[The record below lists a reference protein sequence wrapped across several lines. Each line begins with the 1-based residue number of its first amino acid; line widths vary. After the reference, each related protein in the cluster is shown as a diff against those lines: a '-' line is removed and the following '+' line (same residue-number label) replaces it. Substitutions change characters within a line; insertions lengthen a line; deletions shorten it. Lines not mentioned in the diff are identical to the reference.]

1 MTTEPTPNPNA
12 ARLERTYDAPA
23 ELIWELLTT
32 AAGLQE
38 WWAPDGFE
46 TRVSE
51 LELRPGGQLRY
62 TMTATAPEQVAFMR
76 GTGNPLSTELRKT
89 FTEVAPPTRLAYL
102 SLIDFVP
109 DHEPYEHLTT
119 IDIEPAGDRTNVVM
133 TVDPL
138 HDETW
143 TQQHRAHRGSEL
155 DNLEAAIRRRA
166 PAALLLEQACGRER
180 PVVDLPDDLLLA
192 GVVLHD
198 VLSARVGRGRGLPLG
213 GSVAGALLGVAA

>member
-1 MTTEPTPNPNA
+1 MTTEPTPSPNA
-12 ARLERTYDAPA
+12 ARLWRTYDAPA

-32 AAGLQE
+32 AASLEE

-51 LELRPGGQLRY
+51 LKLRPGGQLRY

-76 GTGNPLSTELRKT
+76 KAGNPISIELRKT
-89 FTEVAPPTRLAYL
+89 FTEVAPPARLAYL

-109 DHEPYEHLTT
+109 GHEPYEHLTT
-119 IDIEPAGDRTNVVM
+119 IDIQPAGDRTDVVL

-143 TQQHRAHRGSEL
+143 TEGYRAHRGNEL
-155 DNLEAAIRRRA
+155 ANLKAAAIRRRA
-166 PAALLLEQACGRER
+166 M
-180 PVVDLPDDLLLA
+180 
-192 GVVLHD
+192 
-198 VLSARVGRGRGLPLG
+198 
-213 GSVAGALLGVAA
+213 